1 MFCNGKDNLAV
12 FTYIFSIHSVQ
23 PRVERLVE
31 ECSNMGPKLPI
42 CSQLSYT
49 YEVMGKETNNVN
61 ENTKDKSFKTVCL
74 QVRSWNQLSNQYMEQ
89 FKLLE
94 MN

>member
-1 MFCNGKDNLAV
+1 
-12 FTYIFSIHSVQ
+12 
-23 PRVERLVE
+23 
-31 ECSNMGPKLPI
+31 
-42 CSQLSYT
+42 
-49 YEVMGKETNNVN
+49 MGKETNNVN

-94 MN
+94 INWNKWCD